1 MGTEANVYVK
11 KQILAFEGENYFN
24 MLWIKYFTVPW
35 KSPCFFIFPVCFA
48 EIFYLIFSEKSI
60 ISAGSFIFLVFKR
73 LHCALKITWISL
85 LWLNYCIGSY
95 TDKNPSIH
103 KPEHDQIYVTN
114 TTILFRTFLL
124 LSLIPYGKL
133 SNVDDIT
140 WCNVFTRLNLHPV

>member
-1 MGTEANVYVK
+1 MGAEANVYVK

-95 TDKNPSIH
+95 TDKTQAFTNQSMTKFMWLIQQFCLELSSIIFNPI
-103 KPEHDQIYVTN
+103 
-114 TTILFRTFLL
+114 
-124 LSLIPYGKL
+124 
-133 SNVDDIT
+133 
-140 WCNVFTRLNLHPV
+140 W